1 MPGNEPQ
8 KFTAFNYCV
17 SFIDL
22 LGHRAAAR
30 GQGLVPT
37 INSEEEDEA
46 FQKVLSSNI
55 GQILQ
60 LQRDVESMAE
70 GLSPN
75 PNSPLREA
83 LSAQE
88 MIDWDEIQRKS
99 VKTQYWSDGFVSFVC
114 LANQLIKCP
123 VKGIFEIFCLAGYF
137 CLIGLAR
144 HRPVRGAIDIAW
156 GVEIRPGELYGPAVV
171 RAYELESEIAQ
182 YPRIVIGQEVIRFLE
197 AHKAN
202 AGNDPFTRVN
212 RDFAQCCLGM
222 LAQDDDGYWILHYL
236 GDAFQQLVTHEHHDE
251 LYGKAREFVVRQAE
265 EHKRLRNSKL
275 AFRYSQLLAY
285 FDAHAS
291 SA

>member
-75 PNSPLREA
+75 PIRHC
-83 LSAQE
+83 
-88 MIDWDEIQRKS
+88 
-99 VKTQYWSDGFVSFVC
+99 VK
-114 LANQLIKCP
+114 P
-123 VKGIFEIFCLAGYF
+123 
-137 CLIGLAR
+137 
-144 HRPVRGAIDIAW
+144 
-156 GVEIRPGELYGPAVV
+156 
-171 RAYELESEIAQ
+171 
-182 YPRIVIGQEVIRFLE
+182 
-197 AHKAN
+197 
-202 AGNDPFTRVN
+202 
-212 RDFAQCCLGM
+212 
-222 LAQDDDGYWILHYL
+222 
-236 GDAFQQLVTHEHHDE
+236 
-251 LYGKAREFVVRQAE
+251 
-265 EHKRLRNSKL
+265 
-275 AFRYSQLLAY
+275 
-285 FDAHAS
+285 
-291 SA
+291 